1 MDESKINRLLELRDL
16 KARGVLTAEEV
27 ETEKRKILADSVSV
41 KNDRPTPAAGAE
53 SNAVNSKKEIIYE
66 YFDDAEQKS
75 RKNMLWLVAVG
86 IVVVGVI
93 VAVIIA
99 STAKS
104 IDDDNFSF
112 FNNAI
117 DSSAA
122 ADSAIESV
130 DDHDDSSFAE
140 PFYPPVYDGDF
151 KSFVFTIINRLSSSG
166 MTASQ
171 FGGEIAKSKVTDKQ
185 AKYDTPDGVRLQYFF
200 DSSPRNNDA
209 RITGIALSRTD
220 YDSEYECDR
229 LDKAIESEG
238 YEWVKSGMWH
248 TPGGLYISPGFT
260 TERVYVYIYF
270 PNAPDK
276 SSAPRQSRIMKD
288 IAEANWI
295 STGRG
300 FSVPSVMGKT
310 KGDDYEWGDLVYS
323 FGPVDI
329 CYSANT
335 YRGALGNFPDVSY
348 VLANGSTIESITY
361 SAPNHSIYSG
371 YLTDGR
377 VFYMKVGAED
387 LVEESHE
394 IDEDVVIGGL
404 YAMPYLTAVY
414 PKSYEKACEKI
425 IKMVM
430 KWNG

>member
-1 MDESKINRLLELRDL
+1 MDESKIKQLLELREL
-16 KARGVLTAEEV
+16 KERGVLTAEEV
-27 ETEKRKILADSVSV
+27 EIEKRKILADSVSV

-117 DSSAA
+117 DSAAA

-151 KSFVFTIINRLSSSG
+151 NSSL
-166 MTASQ
+166 A
-171 FGGEIAKSKVTDKQ
+171 D
-185 AKYDTPDGVRLQYFF
+185 
-200 DSSPRNNDA
+200 
-209 RITGIALSRTD
+209 
-220 YDSEYECDR
+220 
-229 LDKAIESEG
+229 
-238 YEWVKSGMWH
+238 
-248 TPGGLYISPGFT
+248 
-260 TERVYVYIYF
+260 
-270 PNAPDK
+270 
-276 SSAPRQSRIMKD
+276 
-288 IAEANWI
+288 ANWV
-295 STGRG
+295 STGKG
-300 FSVPSVMGKT
+300 FSVPSVMK
-310 KGDDYEWGDLVYS
+310 KAKDDFSDLVYS
-323 FGPVDI
+323 SGPVDI
-329 CYSANT
+329 CYEVMT
-335 YRGALGNFPDVSY
+335 YRGAVGNFPDVSH

-361 SAPNHSIYSG
+361 SAPKHSIYSG

-387 LVEESHE
+387 LVDASHE
-394 IDEDVVIGGL
+394 IGDDICIGGL

>member
-1 MDESKINRLLELRDL
+1 MDESKIKQLLELREL
-16 KARGVLTAEEV
+16 KERGVLTAEEV

-112 FNNAI
+112 FYNAI
-117 DSSAA
+117 DSAAA

-151 KSFVFTIINRLSSSG
+151 NSSL
-166 MTASQ
+166 A
-171 FGGEIAKSKVTDKQ
+171 D
-185 AKYDTPDGVRLQYFF
+185 
-200 DSSPRNNDA
+200 
-209 RITGIALSRTD
+209 
-220 YDSEYECDR
+220 
-229 LDKAIESEG
+229 
-238 YEWVKSGMWH
+238 
-248 TPGGLYISPGFT
+248 
-260 TERVYVYIYF
+260 
-270 PNAPDK
+270 
-276 SSAPRQSRIMKD
+276 
-288 IAEANWI
+288 ANWV
-295 STGRG
+295 STGKG
-300 FSVPSVMGKT
+300 FSVPSVMKKT
-310 KGDDYEWGDLVYS
+310 KDDFGVLVYS
-323 FGPVDI
+323 SGPVDI

-335 YRGALGNFPDVSY
+335 YRGAVGNFPEEGEY
-348 VLANGSTIESITY
+348 LANGTQIKNITY
-361 SAPNHSIYSG
+361 SAPKHSIYSG
-371 YLTDGR
+371 YLSDGR
-377 VFYMKVGAED
+377 VYYMKVGAED
-387 LVEESHE
+387 MLEESHE
-394 IDEDVVIGGL
+394 IGDDIYIGGL